1 MTYNS
6 TWIERVKLEHRELS
20 SKIARLEKFLYGK
33 PSGEHPP
40 IDKQDILFLEAQLDA
55 MKSYAGILIA
65 RLYYH
70 DIEID
75 T

>member
-1 MTYNS
+1 MMTYDLA
-6 TWIERVKLEHRELS
+6 WAERVKLEYKELS
-20 SKIARLEKFLYGK
+20 IRIARLEAFLEANPK
-33 PSGEHPP
+33 
-40 IDKQDILFLEAQLDA
+40 IDKQDILFLKAQLDA
-55 MKSYAGILIA
+55 MKSYAKFLIA